1 MNGLLYIFSFTMG
14 LVGGSFLNG
23 VYYRLPRGCS
33 VLRPRSRCPHCGRQL
48 TLLELLP
55 LFSFIGLAGR
65 CRYCRR
71 KISVHYPLVELAGG
85 LLFVTVALRF
95 GSTPATVAGWFF
107 FSLLLV
113 ISLIDGKYKQ
123 IPNRL
128 VVVGLAGGGLF
139 RLSRM
144 VLPAAGLFPTGA
156 WPGALGGLFVGGGL
170 MLIVFIA
177 SRGGMGGGD
186 VKLSGMLG
194 FWIGFPGILM
204 TMFFSFLL
212 GALAGL
218 ALILV
223 GRCRFKDSL
232 PFAPFLSLGALVTVF
247 WGDPLLRCYFKL
259 IGW

>member
-95 GSTPATVAGWFF
+95 GSTLATVAGWVF
-107 FSLLLV
+107 FSPLLV
-113 ISLIDGKYKQ
+113 ILLIDGKYKQ
-123 IPNRL
+123 IPNWL
-128 VVVGLAGGGLF
+128 VVGLAGGLF

-144 VLPAAGLFPTGA
+144 VLPAAGLSCRRSSA
-156 WPGALGGLFVGGGL
+156 WGLFVGGGL

-177 SRGGMGGGD
+177 SREGWD
-186 VKLSGMLG
+186 TCKLSGMLG
-194 FWIGFPGILM
+194 FG
-204 TMFFSFLL
+204 
-212 GALAGL
+212 
-218 ALILV
+218 
-223 GRCRFKDSL
+223 
-232 PFAPFLSLGALVTVF
+232 
-247 WGDPLLRCYFKL
+247 
-259 IGW
+259 